1 MRSKVE
7 RTERSRAGIQGVST
21 LVIIV
26 NSSRA
31 SRGTGKRKPLCALG
45 GKVTACVSHRGLTAA
60 LCQSEFLL
68 ATSVIYGHR
77 CFFPSLRVRS
87 RSRSRA
93 SQQTCSSARFRRI
106 ISMRYIFLRRFRNCE
121 ECEVSDKGQQ
131 ARYCRSINQSR
142 IYSRERTDRMNRSSA
157 LSCKIAR
164 ESLSFLIWRSL

>member
-1 MRSKVE
+1 MGIAVFSRRFECEVEVEVAHRSKRV
-7 RTERSRAGIQGVST
+7 
-21 LVIIV
+21 
-26 NSSRA
+26 
-31 SRGTGKRKPLCALG
+31 
-45 GKVTACVSHRGLTAA
+45 
-60 LCQSEFLL
+60 LL
-68 ATSVIYGHR
+68 
-77 CFFPSLRVRS
+77 
-87 RSRSRA
+87 
-93 SQQTCSSARFRRI
+93 RFRRI